1 MVGWKSGTTALGQYI
16 LQTQRCLPCT
26 VCCVG
31 RKPANQKTL
40 CTDLQSALNRDVTA
54 AVLCGRGRCESY
66 LKRNSLLWDEWWTR
80 CVLAVWMYG
89 GAVGRG
95 SSNKHTHIGSFFCL
109 FVFLV
114 ALSTVFFIFLSD
126 LGFCF
131 LFKDGRILFGFDF
144 WKCKVPFRPLKSKVT
159 TVSEVQ
165 YKGYNVFLSLF

>member
-1 MVGWKSGTTALGQYI
+1 MVGWKSGTTALVQYI

-95 SSNKHTHIGSFFCL
+95 TSNKHTHIGSFL
-109 FVFLV
+109 FVCFSSGLEYSFLYFFYWIWDFV
-114 ALSTVFFIFLSD
+114 SFLKMGEFYLALIFESVQDTLQT
-126 LGFCF
+126 
-131 LFKDGRILFGFDF
+131 FKKQSNYCV
-144 WKCKVPFRPLKSKVT
+144 WSPV
-159 TVSEVQ
+159 
-165 YKGYNVFLSLF
+165 